1 MKLLPFG
8 YEFEARNLQTLSSC
22 GSTFWAV
29 DAEQLLNTAR
39 RPLVVGIGGGGDVV
53 GAFATTEMARIYHG
67 ADPVVGGVA
76 WERRPI
82 DPVPGPR
89 SIAEIEGGEQ
99 LSDCVLL
106 AGPDTRVRAREVW
119 FGESRM
125 AELIGQPTF
134 LVDVTPGPADLAAGI
149 GAAADRLG
157 CDLMV
162 FLDVGG
168 DVLAH
173 GHEPGLGSPLCDS
186 VMLAA
191 GARLQREGRAVLG
204 AIFGLGCD
212 GELTRAEVNDR
223 LADVARAGGLAGVRG
238 LTPPVAERLEAAV
251 RAVPTEASAQA
262 LRAYR
267 GEIGPTTIRGGR
279 RTLELTPA
287 AALTFYFDPVAA
299 IEATAVLAK
308 AVDPAT
314 SLTPANEILRGMGVR
329 TELDW
334 ETEAAEV

>member
-1 MKLLPFG
+1 M
-8 YEFEARNLQTLSSC
+8 
-22 GSTFWAV
+22 
-29 DAEQLLNTAR
+29 DAEQLLGSAR
-39 RPLVVGIGGGGDVV
+39 RPLVIGIGGGGDVV
-53 GAFATTEMARIYHG
+53 GAYATAESARIYHG

-89 SIAEIEGGEQ
+89 PIAEIEGGEQ
-99 LSDCVLL
+99 LSECVLL
-106 AGPDTRVRAREVW
+106 AGPGTRVRAREVR

-149 GAAADRLG
+149 AVAADHLG
-157 CDLMV
+157 CDLLV

-173 GHEPGLGSPLCDS
+173 GHEAGLGSPLCDS

-191 GARLQREGRAVLG
+191 AARLQREGRNVLG
-204 AIFGLGCD
+204 AIFGPGCD
-212 GELTRAEVNDR
+212 GELTLAEVNDR
-223 LADVARAGGLAGVRG
+223 IADVARAGGLAGVRG
-238 LTPPVAERLEAAV
+238 ITPPVAERLEAAV
-251 RAVPTEASAQA
+251 EAVPTEASAQA
-262 LRAYR
+262 LRAFR
-267 GEIGPTTIRGGR
+267 GEIGTTTIRGGR

-287 AALTFYFDPVAA
+287 AALTFYFDPVVAV
-299 IEATAVLAK
+299 EATAPLAR
-308 AVDPAT
+308 AVDGAS
-314 SLTPANEILRGMGVR
+314 SLTHANEILRGLGVK

-334 ETEAAEV
+334 ETEAAS